1 MLKLVGEM
9 LQVGET
15 KNEYKKRV
23 EKARKKTFW
32 KKRLHDNFMT
42 GNFSEVADERLWLL
56 LLRAGYLGKSTSI
69 HRDTFLLL
77 RTWLCKLCFYG
88 LRLGRRM

>member
-32 KKRLHDNFMT
+32 KKRLHAKL
-42 GNFSEVADERLWLL
+42 VADERLWLL

-88 LRLGRRM
+88 LRLRRRM